1 MFELIRVRPATIKR
15 AKRNGQ
21 YINANGR
28 KYLDSLDH
36 YTSLSDGLTHYFNEH
51 KTQVKRVLNYI

>member
-1 MFELIRVRPATIKR
+1 MFELIRVRPATVKR
-15 AKRNGQ
+15 ANRKGQ

-28 KYLDSLDH
+28 KYLQSLDD
-36 YTSLSDGLTHYFNEH
+36 YTSLCDGLTHYFNEH

>member
-1 MFELIRVRPATIKR
+1 MFEFIKVRPATIKR
-15 AKRNGQ
+15 AKRQGQ

-36 YTSLSDGLTHYFNEH
+36 YTSLENGTTHYFNEH